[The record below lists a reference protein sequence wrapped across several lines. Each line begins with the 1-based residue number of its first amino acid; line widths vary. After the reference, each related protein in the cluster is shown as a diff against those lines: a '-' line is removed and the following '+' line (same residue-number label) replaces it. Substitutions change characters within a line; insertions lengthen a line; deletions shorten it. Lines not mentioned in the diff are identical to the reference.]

1 MTIFNSYV
9 SLPEGKSHIVKKSH
23 MAPRNLPCWLA
34 VSQLATFHQREIA
47 SGYVKI
53 AIEHVHL

>member
-1 MTIFNSYV
+1 MAMLNNQMV
-9 SLPEGKSHIVKKSH
+9 SRISWTNRTWHPETFHVVK
-23 MAPRNLPCWLA
+23 AI
-34 VSQLATFHQREIA
+34 SQLATFHQREIA